1 MGFVNVSIDGS
12 IEELLNRGERNTTNI
27 VKAGFNQITD
37 ETLEDP
43 YDSIWLQLIAVF
55 VYLLIILS
63 SCLMMAFTYY
73 EQDHGHYRTVINQLL
88 TNLYN
93 VVCID
98 LSKIKS
104 CTYLI
109 KPNLRISKDKANPS
123 YSQIFWIF
131 LLNIFSILQKQKKPK
146 KGKLK
151 KMYLWYG
158 VTFSLDI

>member
-1 MGFVNVSIDGS
+1 MQVFKEFAKLGIAIPSGLFLFCSKFTFADVKDFLLSKKKDSNTSLLPVVLKQEQLTIKMGFVNVSIDGS
-12 IEELLNRGERNTTNI
+12 IEELLNRGEKNTANI

-73 EQDHGHYRTVINQLL
+73 EQLYHGHYRTVINQLI

-98 LSKIKS
+98 VSNIKS
-104 CTYLI
+104 CT
-109 KPNLRISKDKANPS
+109 
-123 YSQIFWIF
+123 
-131 LLNIFSILQKQKKPK
+131 
-146 KGKLK
+146 
-151 KMYLWYG
+151 
-158 VTFSLDI
+158 

>member
-12 IEELLNRGERNTTNI
+12 IEELLNRGERNTANT
-27 VKAGFNQITD
+27 VKAGFNQTTD

-43 YDSIWLQLIAVF
+43 YDSIWLQLIAFF

-73 EQDHGHYRTVINQLL
+73 EQLYHGHYRTVINQLI

-98 LSKIKS
+98 VSNIKS
-104 CTYLI
+104 CT
-109 KPNLRISKDKANPS
+109 
-123 YSQIFWIF
+123 
-131 LLNIFSILQKQKKPK
+131 
-146 KGKLK
+146 
-151 KMYLWYG
+151 
-158 VTFSLDI
+158 

>member
-1 MGFVNVSIDGS
+1 MGFLNVSIDVS
-12 IEELLNRGERNTTNI
+12 IEELRNHIEKLKGDTNTENI
-27 VKAGFNQITD
+27 VSACIDVGFNQTID

-43 YDSIWLQLIAVF
+43 YDSIWLQLIAFF

-104 CTYLI
+104 CTYI
-109 KPNLRISKDKANPS
+109 PN
-123 YSQIFWIF
+123 
-131 LLNIFSILQKQKKPK
+131 
-146 KGKLK
+146 
-151 KMYLWYG
+151 
-158 VTFSLDI
+158 

>member
-1 MGFVNVSIDGS
+1 MQVFKEFAKLGIAIPSGLFLFCSKFTFADVKDFLLSKKDSNTSLLPVVLKQEQLTIKMGFVNVSIDGS
-12 IEELLNRGERNTTNI
+12 IEELLNRGERNTANI

-43 YDSIWLQLIAVF
+43 YDSIWLQLIAFF

-73 EQDHGHYRTVINQLL
+73 EQLYHGHYRTVINQLI

-98 LSKIKS
+98 VSNIKS
-104 CTYLI
+104 CT
-109 KPNLRISKDKANPS
+109 
-123 YSQIFWIF
+123 
-131 LLNIFSILQKQKKPK
+131 
-146 KGKLK
+146 
-151 KMYLWYG
+151 
-158 VTFSLDI
+158 